1 MATKADVIEDS
12 ISSEGIRLVTV
23 QYRCPRSI
31 LAELN
36 THRVISKSARSS
48 RAVPTAKLLEEVAN
62 DPYIPAWT
70 VNKPGMQGDPADPE
84 TAQHL
89 TEAWLR
95 TRDRVLADV
104 AYMLQLGSPHKS
116 DVNRLL
122 ESWMWVDG
130 VITSTDWA
138 NFFALRIHPAAH
150 PAMRELAEVIK
161 QAMDYGIPVSM
172 GANHE
177 DSSNWHLPY
186 ITAQDRASLPLE
198 QLRLI
203 SAARC
208 GRVSYRPHDGSDVD
222 VERDL
227 KRGMEMMVAR
237 PLHASPFEHV
247 AVPDHL
253 WANSYWAHPAE
264 HRNFRGW
271 RQFRAMLA
279 GETVRDEK

>member
-1 MATKADVIEDS
+1 MATTAEVIEDS
-12 ISSEGIRLVTV
+12 VSQDGIRLVTV

-36 THRVISKSARSS
+36 THRCISKSARSS
-48 RAVPTAKLLEEVAN
+48 RAVPTAKLLNEVAD
-62 DPYIPAWT
+62 DPYIPDWT

-84 TAQHL
+84 TAALL

-95 TRDRVLADV
+95 ARDRALADV
-104 AYMLQLGSPHKS
+104 SYMHQLGNPHKG
-116 DVNRLL
+116 DVNRIL

-138 NFFALRIHPAAH
+138 NFFSLRIHPAAH
-150 PAMRELAEVIK
+150 PAMRALAEAIK
-161 QAMDYGIPVSM
+161 QAMDASTPVERFP
-172 GANHE
+172 NL
-177 DSSNWHLPY
+177 DSPANWHLPY
-186 ITAQDRASLPLE
+186 ITKKERADLPLPR
-198 QLRLI
+198 LRLV

-208 GRVSYRPHDGSDVD
+208 GRVSYRPHDGSDAD

-227 KRGMEMMVAR
+227 KRGLEMMAAR

-247 AVPDHL
+247 AAPDHL
-253 WANSYWAHPAE
+253 WSGSYWAHPAE

-271 RQFRAMLA
+271 RQYRAMLS
-279 GETVRDEK
+279 EDTVRDEK